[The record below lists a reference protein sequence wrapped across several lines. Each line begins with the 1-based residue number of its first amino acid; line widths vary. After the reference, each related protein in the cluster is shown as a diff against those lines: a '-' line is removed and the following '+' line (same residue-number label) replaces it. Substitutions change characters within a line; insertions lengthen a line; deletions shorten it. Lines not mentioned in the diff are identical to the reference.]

1 MPRSL
6 VPISAPPST
15 LTHLESF
22 LMSVA
27 HDVLPDGNCMFRALS
42 HQLYGSDQHHVHMR
56 SMLLE
61 VIESN

>member
-42 HQLYGSDQHHVHMR
+42 RQLYGSDQHHVHM
-56 SMLLE
+56 
-61 VIESN
+61 